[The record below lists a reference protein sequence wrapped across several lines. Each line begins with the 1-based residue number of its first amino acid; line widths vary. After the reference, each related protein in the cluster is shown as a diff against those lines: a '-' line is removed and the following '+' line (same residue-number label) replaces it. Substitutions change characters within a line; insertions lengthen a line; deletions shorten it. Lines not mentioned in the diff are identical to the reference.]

1 MYRVLIV
8 EDSRL
13 ARLELRTQ
21 LAEVMPISAMYE
33 ASCLNEARV
42 ILSEEE
48 IDVLFL
54 DIDLPDGNGFELL
67 YELTSAPHVVFT
79 TAYNQYAVD
88 AFERDAVD
96 YLLKPFSVDRLKKA
110 CARLPQCVNNKETIL
125 SIEQKIFVKDG
136 TRCWFVPLANIEKFS
151 AQGNYTQVHFEQSR
165 PMLSKTLANIELR
178 LPKEAFFRANRS
190 EIVQLSHIIATEFCS
205 SGALVLTLH
214 SGDKVEVSRRQLSK
228 FRQLFSL

>member
-42 ILSEEE
+42 ILSEQE

-67 YELTSAPHVVFT
+67 YELTSAPQDRKSVV
-79 TAYNQYAVD
+79 
-88 AFERDAVD
+88 
-96 YLLKPFSVDRLKKA
+96 
-110 CARLPQCVNNKETIL
+110 
-125 SIEQKIFVKDG
+125 
-136 TRCWFVPLANIEKFS
+136 
-151 AQGNYTQVHFEQSR
+151 
-165 PMLSKTLANIELR
+165 
-178 LPKEAFFRANRS
+178 
-190 EIVQLSHIIATEFCS
+190 
-205 SGALVLTLH
+205 
-214 SGDKVEVSRRQLSK
+214 
-228 FRQLFSL
+228 